1 MKKIIAITAM
11 AAAVA
16 GFSFADEPTADV
28 SIAEVSGNASVTWGG
43 DLDNNFSS
51 GFKNEGEA
59 TLKVNFANKGT
70 KSTEGDGIWGELGV
84 EVTQNVGFKSHTG
97 STDESGIGGWDG
109 DNGGKI
115 KVSAAKLHFGPVYV
129 GITKGDTKVGDFKVP
144 NAIMSADNDNAIKI
158 GGVGA
163 DASQGIVAGYGDDNF
178 GLDVDFRSNAPAGGK
193 KAYVVFNKSTY
204 AVTYELA
211 GDDGSSTNVNKDG
224 SAKDG
229 YEVIK
234 TIEGVGAG
242 NNFYNNNYGFAA
254 EAQLKDSNAF
264 VPGLFAKVGFAMPF
278 TNNPVIGIG
287 ASAGYKLAIGESF
300 YLKPTVAYN
309 AAIVSAGGTPTV
321 GQGLVG
327 GVLFGWGDT
336 ADANAGV
343 PYLDNDQTKKVT
355 PGVGVALAIDG
366 LGSTAVTTKLVP
378 SFYSGDL
385 IPNLKAGVVA
395 ELNLGNATNFSIAGG
410 AKYTLAVGDSV
421 KISPYGGAR
430 FISNGASTSVFGV
443 DNKNNAGNSDRV
455 KEANDNILNVKAGVE
470 LGGLIS
476 NTTFD
481 VWYQSCNLTNT
492 GAGAKAG
499 TINLKCKIAL

>member
-1 MKKIIAITAM
+1 
-11 AAAVA
+11 
-16 GFSFADEPTADV
+16 
-28 SIAEVSGNASVTWGG
+28 
-43 DLDNNFSS
+43 
-51 GFKNEGEA
+51 
-59 TLKVNFANKGT
+59 
-70 KSTEGDGIWGELGV
+70 
-84 EVTQNVGFKSHTG
+84 
-97 STDESGIGGWDG
+97 
-109 DNGGKI
+109 
-115 KVSAAKLHFGPVYV
+115 
-129 GITKGDTKVGDFKVP
+129 
-144 NAIMSADNDNAIKI
+144 
-158 GGVGA
+158 
-163 DASQGIVAGYGDDNF
+163 
-178 GLDVDFRSNAPAGGK
+178 
-193 KAYVVFNKSTY
+193 
-204 AVTYELA
+204 
-211 GDDGSSTNVNKDG
+211 
-224 SAKDG
+224 
-229 YEVIK
+229 
-234 TIEGVGAG
+234 
-242 NNFYNNNYGFAA
+242 
-254 EAQLKDSNAF
+254 
-264 VPGLFAKVGFAMPF
+264 MPF

-287 ASAGYKLAIGESF
+287 AIAGYKLAIGESF

-309 AAIVSAGGTPTV
+309 AAIVSAGGTTTV
-321 GQGLVG
+321 GHGLVG

-395 ELNLGNATNFSIAGG
+395 ELNLSNATNFSIAGG

-455 KEANDNILNVKAGVE
+455 KKANDNILNVKAGVE

-481 VWYQSCNLTNT
+481 VWYQSCNLANT

-499 TINLKCKIAL
+499 TINVSCKIAL